1 MSNSP
6 LALRIA
12 GDIVARIN
20 SGDLSAGSHLATEA
34 LARQYQV
41 SRSPVREAL
50 SVLAGDGVIESRPNR
65 GFYVRSDIDL
75 AGLAKPALAVRAADA
90 DPYFTF
96 AEDWLNDRIEGELTE
111 QAVRDRYKLTRSQAQ
126 DLFVRAVQEGWAEP
140 KPGYGWRLRPVA
152 KTSEAFEQI
161 YRFRAV
167 IEPAAIME
175 PTFRFDRAAAAPLR
189 RVQEKLARGQ
199 IGGLTPEAMRSAGAG
214 FHEELIRMAGNPMF
228 LFALERANQFRRLIE
243 YRLKVDPQRIVAQ
256 SIEHVQI
263 LDLLERGDNLEAAHV
278 MRRHLNGALAVK
290 SPVVQA
296 EFAPAP
302 RG

>member
-1 MSNSP
+1 MANSP

-20 SGDLSAGSHLATEA
+20 SGDLAAGAHLATEA
-34 LARQYQV
+34 LAKHYQV

-50 SVLAGDGVIESRPNR
+50 SALAADDVIEGRPNR
-65 GFYVRSDIDL
+65 GFYVRSDL
-75 AGLAKPALAVRAADA
+75 HAVEMPKPRLTARTEDA

-96 AEDWLNDRIEGELTE
+96 AEDWLNDRIDRELTE
-111 QAVRDRYKLTRSQAQ
+111 QAVRDRYGLTRSQAQ
-126 DLFVRAVQEGWAEP
+126 NLLVRAVREGWAEP

-167 IEPAAIME
+167 IEPAALME
-175 PTFRFDRAAAAPLR
+175 PTFRFDKVAATALR
-189 RVQEKLARGQ
+189 RVQEKLANGQ
-199 IGGLTPEAMRSAGAG
+199 IERLTPEAMTSAGAG

-243 YRLKVDPQRIVAQ
+243 YRLKVNPQRIIAQ
-256 SIEHVQI
+256 SIEHLQI

-296 EFAPAP
+296 EFTRPP
-302 RG
+302 TS

>member
-20 SGDLSAGSHLATEA
+20 SGDLAAGSHLATEG
-34 LARQYQV
+34 LAIRYQV

-65 GFYVRSDIDL
+65 GFYVRSDID
-75 AGLAKPALAVRAADA
+75 AADA
-90 DPYFTF
+90 CKPSRAARAQGEDPYFTF
-96 AEDWLNDRIEGELTE
+96 AEDWLNDRIERELTE
-111 QAVRDRYKLTRSQAQ
+111 QAVRDRYGLTRSQAQ
-126 DLFVRAVQEGWAEP
+126 DLFVRAVREGWAEP

-175 PTFRFDRAAAAPLR
+175 PSFRFDKTAAAGLR
-189 RVQEKLARGQ
+189 RVQEKLAKGQ
-199 IGGLTPEAMRSAGAG
+199 IERLTSEAMTSAGAG

-243 YRLKVDPQRIVAQ
+243 YRLKINPQRIIAQ
-256 SIEHVQI
+256 SIEHLQI
-263 LDLLERGDNLEAAHV
+263 LDLLERGDNLEAAHL

-296 EFAPAP
+296 EFTQPP
-302 RG
+302 KR